1 MARGE
6 IRSVAILGG
15 GPAGAALGT
24 FLARAGVDVTLFDGG
39 KRPPLIVGE
48 SLVPAVVPFLRAL
61 GIEDEVASYSTFKPG
76 ATFTFDEGDTMSF
89 LFGEVRS
96 ARTPYS
102 YNVPRDRLDRS
113 VREAALRAGVRL
125 VPRHGRV
132 AVDAATGDEEG
143 SRRMRAA
150 WEDVGAPG
158 HAATGDEAARA
169 AAPDAPVRLAA
180 ESLEA
185 AGLGAQPD
193 FVVDAA
199 GRVRLLGRL
208 LELPVVEG
216 GRRDT
221 ALHTHLEGVPLLHQ
235 GHVHTD
241 RLEHGWSW
249 RIPLPGR
256 VSVGLVI
263 DAAVLREF
271 GDSAEEQ
278 FDAYLRHDRRLRE
291 WGAYAKR
298 IAPVVKYTN
307 YQLRHTRGV
316 GPNWALLGDA
326 FGFVDPVF
334 SSGMLV
340 GLDAARE
347 LAATLLAGAGPERL
361 ARYEAHVLHHLAN
374 WHRVAG
380 WFYDGRLFTLLKL
393 GDEKRDEFP
402 WQWVDP
408 HFRKHLPR
416 VFTGESTTKRYS
428 TGLLGFMVRF
438 ALFGTDPGPLA
449 IR

>member
-1 MARGE
+1 MSPGA

-15 GPAGAALGT
+15 GPAGSMLGAL
-24 FLARAGVDVTLFDGG
+24 LARAGVDVTIFDGG

-61 GIEDEVASYSTFKPG
+61 GIEEEVAAYSVFKPG

-89 LFGEVRS
+89 LFGEVR
-96 ARTPYS
+96 AAKTPYS
-102 YNVPRDRLDRS
+102 YNVPRDRLDQSMRD
-113 VREAALRAGVRL
+113 AALRSGARL
-125 VPRHGRV
+125 VPRHARLEREDGR
-132 AVDAATGDEEG
+132 E
-143 SRRMRAA
+143 R
-150 WEDVGAPG
+150 
-158 HAATGDEAARA
+158 
-169 AAPDAPVRLAA
+169 VRLGA

-185 AGLGAQPD
+185 AGLAAHPD

-208 LELPVVEG
+208 LDLPVVEG

-221 ALHTHLEGVPLLHQ
+221 ALHTHLDGVPLLHE

-241 RLEHGWSW
+241 RLEHGWCW

-263 DAAVLREF
+263 DAPVLREF
-271 GDSAEEQ
+271 GDTAEEQ
-278 FDAYLRHDRRLRE
+278 FDAYLRHDRRLRD
-291 WGAYAKR
+291 WGVVAKR

-307 YQLRHTRGV
+307 YQMRHTRGA
-316 GPNWALLGDA
+316 GENWALLGDA
-326 FGFVDPVF
+326 FGFIDPVF

-340 GLDAARE
+340 GLDAAQE
-347 LAATLLAGAGPERL
+347 LGKTLLAGGGREGL
-361 ARYEAHVLHHLAN
+361 ARYEAHVHHHLAN

-380 WFYDGRLFTLLKL
+380 YFYDGRLFTLLKL
-393 GDEKRDEFP
+393 GDKKRTEFP
-402 WQWVDP
+402 WRLVDP

-416 VFTGESTTKRYS
+416 VFTGESTTERYS
-428 TGLLGFMVRF
+428 TGLLDFMVRW
-438 ALFGTDPGPLA
+438 ALFATDSQPLA
-449 IR
+449 VR

>member
-1 MARGE
+1 MPRSA

-15 GPAGAALGT
+15 GPAGATLGAL
-24 FLARAGVDVTLFDGG
+24 LARAGVDVTIFDGG

-61 GIEDEVASYSTFKPG
+61 GIEDEVASYSVFKPG

-89 LFGEVRS
+89 LFGEVRD
-96 ARTPYS
+96 AETPYS
-102 YNVPRDRLDRS
+102 YNVPRDRLDQSMRD
-113 VREAALRAGVRL
+113 AALRAGARL
-125 VPRHGRV
+125 VPRHGRLE
-132 AVDAATGDEEG
+132 AEG
-143 SRRMRAA
+143 ER
-150 WEDVGAPG
+150 
-158 HAATGDEAARA
+158 
-169 AAPDAPVRLAA
+169 VRLAS
-180 ESLEA
+180 ESLGA
-185 AGLGAQPD
+185 AGLAAQPD

-208 LELPVVEG
+208 LDLTVVEG

-221 ALHTHLEGVPLLHQ
+221 ALHTHLEGVPLLHE

-241 RLEHGWSW
+241 RLEHGWCW

-263 DAAVLREF
+263 DANVLREF

-278 FDAYLRHDRRLRE
+278 FDAYLCHDRRLRD
-291 WGAYAKR
+291 WGVAAKR

-307 YQLRHTRGV
+307 YQMRHTRGA
-316 GPNWALLGDA
+316 GENWALLGDA

-340 GLDAARE
+340 GLDAAHE
-347 LAATLLAGAGPERL
+347 LARTLLAGGGREDL

-380 WFYDGRLFTLLKL
+380 YFYDGRLFTLLKL
-393 GDEKRDEFP
+393 GDKKKAEFP
-402 WQWVDP
+402 WRLVDP

-428 TGLLGFMVRF
+428 TGLLDFMVRW
-438 ALFGTDPGPLA
+438 ALFATDPRPLA
-449 IR
+449 VR

>member
-1 MARGE
+1 MPRGA

-15 GPAGAALGT
+15 GPAGATLGAL
-24 FLARAGVDVTLFDGG
+24 LARAGVDVTIFDGG

-61 GIEDEVASYSTFKPG
+61 GIEDEVASYSVFKPG

-89 LFGEVRS
+89 LFGEVRD
-96 ARTPYS
+96 AKTPYS
-102 YNVPRDRLDRS
+102 YNVPRDRLDQSMRD
-113 VREAALRAGVRL
+113 AALRAGARL
-125 VPRHGRV
+125 VPRHGRLE
-132 AVDAATGDEEG
+132 AEG
-143 SRRMRAA
+143 ER
-150 WEDVGAPG
+150 VHLAPEG
-158 HAATGDEAARA
+158 
-169 AAPDAPVRLAA
+169 
-180 ESLEA
+180 LEA
-185 AGLGAQPD
+185 AGLAAQPD

-208 LELPVVEG
+208 LDLPVVEG

-221 ALHTHLEGVPLLHQ
+221 ALHTHLEGVPLLHE

-241 RLEHGWSW
+241 RLEHGWCW

-263 DAAVLREF
+263 DAPVLREF
-271 GDSAEEQ
+271 GESAEEQ
-278 FDAYLRHDRRLRE
+278 FDAYLCHDRRLRD
-291 WGAYAKR
+291 WGVAAKR

-307 YQLRHTRGV
+307 YQMRHTRGA
-316 GPNWALLGDA
+316 GENWALLGDA
-326 FGFVDPVF
+326 LGFVDPVF

-340 GLDAARE
+340 GLDAAQE
-347 LAATLLAGAGPERL
+347 LAKTLLAGGGREGL

-380 WFYDGRLFTLLKL
+380 YFYDGRLFTLLKL
-393 GDEKRDEFP
+393 GDKKKTEFP
-402 WQWVDP
+402 WRLVDP

-428 TGLLGFMVRF
+428 TGLLDFMVRW
-438 ALFGTDPGPLA
+438 ALFATDPRPLA
-449 IR
+449 VR

>member
-1 MARGE
+1 MPPGA

-15 GPAGAALGT
+15 GPAGATLGA
-24 FLARAGVDVTLFDGG
+24 FLARAGVDVTIFDGG

-61 GIEDEVASYSTFKPG
+61 GIEDEVASYSVFKPG
-76 ATFTFDEGDTMSF
+76 ATFTFDEGDSLTF

-96 ARTPYS
+96 AKTPYS
-102 YNVPRDRLDRS
+102 YNVPRDRLDQS
-113 VREAALRAGVRL
+113 VREAALRAGARL
-125 VPRHGRV
+125 VPRHGRL
-132 AVDAATGDEEG
+132 EREG
-143 SRRMRAA
+143 GSER
-150 WEDVGAPG
+150 
-158 HAATGDEAARA
+158 
-169 AAPDAPVRLAA
+169 VRLAE
-180 ESLEA
+180 ESLAA
-185 AGLGAQPD
+185 AGLAAQPD

-221 ALHTHLEGVPLLHQ
+221 ALHTHLEGVPLLYE

-241 RLEHGWSW
+241 RLEHGWCW

-263 DAAVLREF
+263 DGPVLREF
-271 GDSAEEQ
+271 GDTAEEQ
-278 FDAYLRHDRRLRE
+278 FDAYLRHDRRLRD
-291 WGAYAKR
+291 WGAVAKR

-307 YQLRHTRGV
+307 YQMRHTRGA
-316 GPNWALLGDA
+316 GENWALLGDA

-340 GLDAARE
+340 GLDAAQE
-347 LAATLLAGAGPERL
+347 LAKTLLAGGGRDGL

-374 WHRVAG
+374 WHRVANY
-380 WFYDGRLFTLLKL
+380 FYDGRLFTLLKL
-393 GDEKRDEFP
+393 GERKRAEYP
-402 WQWVDP
+402 WILVDP

-428 TGLLGFMVRF
+428 MGLLDFMVRW
-438 ALFGTDPGPLA
+438 ALIGSDPQPLA
-449 IR
+449 VR

>member
-1 MARGE
+1 MPE
-6 IRSVAILGG
+6 MKSVAILGG

-24 FLARAGVDVTLFDGG
+24 FLARGGVDVTLFDGG

-61 GIEDEVASYSTFKPG
+61 GIEDEVAAYSTFKPG
-76 ATFTFDEGDTMSF
+76 ASFTFDGADSMSF
-89 LFGEVRS
+89 LFGEVR
-96 ARTPYS
+96 AAKTPYS

-113 VREAALRAGVRL
+113 VREAAIRSGVRF
-125 VPRHGRV
+125 VPRHAQLER
-132 AVDAATGDEEG
+132 EPG
-143 SRRMRAA
+143 S
-150 WEDVGAPG
+150 EC
-158 HAATGDEAARA
+158 
-169 AAPDAPVRLAA
+169 VRLDA
-180 ESLEA
+180 ESLA
-185 AGLGAQPD
+185 AGGLAEPPD

-199 GRVRLLGRL
+199 GRGRLLGRL

-221 ALHTHLEGVPLLHQ
+221 ALHTHLEDVPLLHE

-241 RLEHGWSW
+241 LLEHGWCW

-263 DAAVLREF
+263 DARVLREF
-271 GDSAEEQ
+271 GATAEEQ
-278 FDAYLRHDRRLRE
+278 LDAYLRHDRRLRD
-291 WGAYAKR
+291 WGCTAKR
-298 IAPVVKYTN
+298 LAPVVKYTN

-340 GLDAARE
+340 GLDAALE
-347 LAATLLAGAGPERL
+347 LAKTLREGSAGAL

-374 WHRVAG
+374 WQRVAG
-380 WFYDGRLFTLLKL
+380 YFYDGRLFTLLKL
-393 GDEKRDEFP
+393 GDKKRAEFP
-402 WQWVDP
+402 WVLVDS
-408 HFRKHLPR
+408 HVRKHLSR

-428 TGLLGFMVRF
+428 MGLLDFMVRWG
-438 ALFGTDPGPLA
+438 LTGSDPQPLA
-449 IR
+449 VR